1 MAKWTQQ
8 MPLIIEVES
17 ISLLTDEQAKQI
29 NGYIEQG
36 NGLDVIIK
44 EQSGEEMTVI
54 GVIPEVKNSEGEVTA
69 NAYIEVVK
77 NGSIVKAG
85 VTENLPAP
93 TIKGDSTFTDKVAVT
108 IEAREGCDIYYTTD
122 GSTPDKDSTAYEGE
136 IEVSSTTTIKAI
148 AYKGESLYSEVS
160 SKTFTKI
167 VEKPV
172 IAGDTPFDSSTEVTI
187 TAAEG
192 ASIYYTNDGSTPTS
206 GSTAYSEAL
215 TLEATTTIKAIAVKG
230 GITSEVASKT
240 FTKNA

>member
-1 MAKWTQQ
+1 

-17 ISLLTDEQAKQI
+17 VSLLTDEQVEQI

-36 NGLDVIIK
+36 NGLDIIIK
-44 EQSGEEMTVI
+44 ESSGEEMAVI
-54 GVIPEVKNSEGEVTA
+54 GVIPEVKNAQGEVTST
-69 NAYIEVVK
+69 AYIEVVK
-77 NGSIVKAG
+77 NGSVVKAG
-85 VTENLPAP
+85 VSETLPAP
-93 TIKGDSTFTDKVAVT
+93 VIKGDSTFTDKENVT

-122 GSTPDKDSTAYEGE
+122 GSAPTSDSTAYEGE

-148 AYKGESLYSEVS
+148 AYKGELYSEVS
-160 SKTFTKI
+160 SKTVTKI

-172 IAGDTPFDSSTEVTI
+172 ISGDTPFETSTEVTI

-192 ASIYYTNDGSTPTS
+192 ASIYYTNDGSTPTAA
-206 GSTAYSEAL
+206 STAYSEAL

-240 FTKNA
+240 FTKS

>member
-1 MAKWTQQ
+1 MSKWTQQ
-8 MPLIIEVES
+8 MPLLMEVEG
-17 ISLLTDEQAKQI
+17 ISLLTDKDVEQIK
-29 NGYIEQG
+29 GYIEQG
-36 NGLDVIIK
+36 TILDV
-44 EQSGEEMTVI
+44 QFVDASGEVMIPT
-54 GVIPEVKNSEGEVTA
+54 GFIPEVKNSEGEVTS
-69 NAYIEVVK
+69 NAYVTVIK
-77 NGSIVKAG
+77 NGSIVKAE
-85 VTENLPAP
+85 VTENLSAP
-93 TIKGDSTFTDKVAVT
+93 VIKGDSTFTDKVAVT

-172 IAGDTPFDSSTEVTI
+172 IAGDTPFEASTEVTI

-192 ASIYYTNDGSTPTS
+192 ASIYYTNDGSTPTAA
-206 GSTAYSEAL
+206 STAYSEAL

-240 FTKNA
+240 FTKS

>member
-1 MAKWTQQ
+1 
-8 MPLIIEVES
+8 MPLLMEVEGITILS
-17 ISLLTDEQAKQI
+17 DKDVEKI

-36 NGLDVIIK
+36 NILDVQFK
-44 EQSGEEMTVI
+44 DASGEVMIPT
-54 GVIPEVKNSEGEVTA
+54 GFIPEVKNAQGEVTS
-69 NAYIEVVK
+69 NAYVTVIK
-77 NGSIVKAG
+77 NGNIVKAE

-93 TIKGDSTFTDKVAVT
+93 TIKGNSTFTDKEEVT

-122 GSTPDKDSTAYEGE
+122 GSTPDKDSTAYEGA
-136 IEVSSTTTIKAI
+136 IEVTATTTIKAI
-148 AYKGESLYSEVS
+148 AYKGELYSEVA
-160 SKTFTKI
+160 SKTITKI

-172 IAGDTPFDSSTEVTI
+172 IAGETPFDSSTEVTI

-240 FTKNA
+240 FTKS

>member
-1 MAKWTQQ
+1 MTKQTQQ
-8 MPLIIEVES
+8 MPLLMVIGNIA
-17 ISLLTDEQAKQI
+17 LLTDKEVEQIKS
-29 NGYIEQG
+29 YIVQDTI
-36 NGLDVIIK
+36 LDVQFK
-44 EQSGEEMTVI
+44 DEAGEVMIPT
-54 GVIPEVKNSEGEVTA
+54 GYTPEVKNAEGTVTT
-69 NAYIEVVK
+69 NAFVTVIK
-77 NGSIVKAG
+77 NGNIVKAE

-93 TIKGDSTFTDKVAVT
+93 TIKGNSTFTEKEEVT

-122 GSTPDKDSTAYEGE
+122 GSTPTKDSTAYEGA
-136 IEVSSTTTIKAI
+136 IEVTATTTIKAI
-148 AYKGESLYSEVS
+148 AIKGELSSEVA
-160 SKTFTKI
+160 SKTITKI

-172 IAGDTPFDSSTEVTI
+172 IAGETPFDSSTEVTI

>member
-1 MAKWTQQ
+1 MTKWTQQ
-8 MPLIIEVES
+8 MPLLMEIEA
-17 ISLLTDEQAKQI
+17 IGLLSDEDVKKI
-29 NGYIEQG
+29 KGYIEQG
-36 NGLDVIIK
+36 NILDVQFK
-44 EQSGEEMTVI
+44 DASGEVMIPT
-54 GVIPEVKNSEGEVTA
+54 GFIPEVMNSEGVVTS
-69 NAYIEVVK
+69 NAYVTVIK
-77 NGSIVKAG
+77 NGSIVKAE

-93 TIKGDSTFTDKVAVT
+93 TIKGDSTFTDSEKVT

-136 IEVSSTTTIKAI
+136 ITISATTTIKAI
-148 AYKGESLYSEVS
+148 AYKGELYSEVS
-160 SKTFTKI
+160 SKTITKI
-167 VEKPV
+167 VEAPV
-172 IAGDTPFDSSTEVTI
+172 IAGDTPFETSTEVTI

-240 FTKNA
+240 FTKS